1 MNKTV
6 TPIALEDK
14 EDALDELIQSQMK
27 EIEPNQT
34 SDLRT
39 GGYSDI
45 DLNFE
50 KKQSNQAAQNYDD
63 DESDDMF
70 DQMIEEQE
78 THEMQHSDEDD
89 GKDSLLENAT
99 DGIPDNQQPGLQK
112 QPANSLEL
120 NMLLKQQI
128 QDLENQQ

>member
-1 MNKTV
+1 
-6 TPIALEDK
+6 
-14 EDALDELIQSQMK
+14 MK

-63 DESDDMF
+63 EDDDMF

-78 THEMQHSDEDD
+78 THEMDHSDEDD
-89 GKDSLLENAT
+89 GKDALLENAT

-112 QPANSLEL
+112 QPANSVEL
-120 NMLLKQQI
+120 NMLLK
-128 QDLENQQ
+128 